1 MTQTKRIDNSKFVE
15 NMRASIEEALKA
27 EVNQKVEE
35 LEKQVQD
42 LKIVNNTVW
51 MNSDDQMVELAEKED
66 EIERLQE
73 RSGEQKETIKDLRDQ
88 IEKLT
93 DTNHQ
98 LLNALSS
105 LEGVVKSLEDELQK
119 SRREVHELTEK
130 LPIMKNKS

>member
-1 MTQTKRIDNSKFVE
+1 
-15 NMRASIEEALKA
+15 MRASIEEALKA
-27 EVNQKVEE
+27 EVNQKMEE
-35 LEKQVQD
+35 LEKQVRD

-93 DTNHQ
+93 GTNHQ
-98 LLNALSS
+98 LLTALSS
-105 LEGVVKSLEDELQK
+105 LEGVV
-119 SRREVHELTEK
+119 
-130 LPIMKNKS
+130 

>member
-27 EVNQKVEE
+27 EVNQKMEE

-105 LEGVVKSLEDELQK
+105 LEGVV
-119 SRREVHELTEK
+119 
-130 LPIMKNKS
+130 